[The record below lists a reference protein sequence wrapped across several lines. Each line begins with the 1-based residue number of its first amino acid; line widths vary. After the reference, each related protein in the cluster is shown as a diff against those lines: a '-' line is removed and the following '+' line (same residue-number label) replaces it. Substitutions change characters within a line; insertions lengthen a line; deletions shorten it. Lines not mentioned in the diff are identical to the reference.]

1 MTLMQLNY
9 AITVA
14 ETQSINAA
22 AKKLYISQPTL
33 SSAIKEL
40 EEEIG
45 MQIYNRTNRGIS
57 LTKEGEEFVQ
67 YARNVL
73 IQYHLLEEKFLGTG
87 HAKKKF
93 SVTMQHSTFAVKFFA
108 ELVKELGMEEYEY
121 AIYETKTQDVI
132 RDIRTGKS
140 ELGLLYLSAFN
151 QGIYDKIFREANL
164 GFHPIADCSIYVYV
178 RRDHPL
184 AGQQEVSLQELED
197 YPCLLFEQDQQ
208 SSFYFYEEMISAHNY
223 KNVIKTSDRG
233 TTMNLIEGLD
243 AYSVGIGIVTEH
255 QTNEMMTAVRLQSDE
270 RIQVGYLTRENAKL
284 SVPGR
289 RFIEKIEKY
298 FGVVPGGE

>member
-14 ETQSINAA
+14 EMHSINAA

-45 MQIYNRTNRGIS
+45 IQIYNRTNRGIS

-73 IQYHLLEEKFLGTG
+73 VQYHLLEEKFLSVENP
-87 HAKKKF
+87 KKRF

-108 ELVKELGMEEYEY
+108 ELIKELGMETYEY

-132 RDIRTGKS
+132 GDIRTGKS

-151 QGIYDKIFREANL
+151 QGLYDKIFRETNL
-164 GFHPIADCSIYVYV
+164 YFHRIAECPVYAYV

-184 AGQQEVSLQELED
+184 ASQEEVSLEELEE
-197 YPCLLFEQDQQ
+197 YPCLLFEQDHQ
-208 SSFYFYEEMISAHNY
+208 SSFYFYEEMISANNY

-233 TTMNLIEGLD
+233 TAMNLIEGLD
-243 AYSVGIGIVTEH
+243 AYSIGIGIVTEH
-255 QTNEMMTAVRLQSDE
+255 QTNEMMEAVRVKSEE
-270 RIQVGYLTRENAKL
+270 RITVGYVTRENVELSIPGKL
-284 SVPGR
+284 
-289 RFIEKIEKY
+289 FIGKLQKY
-298 FGVVPGGE
+298 FSAEE